1 MKTIKLTTFLFLCF
15 FFFGKKTNAQI
26 PQLIISEIMYNPPED
41 GTDSLE
47 YIEIYNNENT
57 SINLSEIE
65 FGQGITHSFPNV
77 EIAAQTYFIVAK
89 DSVAFQN
96 VFGTFAFQWESGT
109 LSNNGETLELIDGN
123 GTSIDLVTYQ
133 NTVPTNGLGASL
145 VLCDLQSD
153 NNIFTNWMQAM
164 TATGIVINE
173 KEIIANPFENSDCPT
188 GPIIG
193 FLESSI
199 SILEDNLLIGISIVL
214 ENGNANSTEVTFHLE
229 SNSDAILN
237 EDFSLVLAPPI
248 TITFPA
254 GMEKD
259 TQMVTLQ
266 IIEDLNIE
274 SNEVANF
281 SIINPTNDAIVNP
294 MHQTFQ
300 FIIEDDDAT
309 LPDLMISE
317 IMYNPPETGSDSTEF
332 IEIYNNDIMD
342 VNLVNYYFSEGINFI
357 FPEIILTSGE
367 YIVIARD
374 SLAFANYYGF
384 LPLQWSSG
392 SLTNSGEILE
402 LRNSGGS
409 VADVVEYSN
418 TVAWGELANGMGA
431 SLVLCDVDENNND
444 PTNWNSSISETG
456 ITIEGF
462 DLMANP
468 NMANN
473 CFVPLPQFPIREIG
487 AMTTINID
495 GEIDSLNRKCE
506 LQGIVYG
513 INFNATNNGLQFV
526 LIDDFGD
533 GITVYNNAN
542 TFGYSVVEG
551 DKIMVHGTITQFNG
565 LAEIIPDTIFVLSNN
580 NTLTNPTEATILD
593 ESTESQ
599 LVEIKN
605 LTIVNPNDWDNSDPN
620 GFNVE
625 VTNGTEIFEMRIDQD
640 VDLFEMVVPDFSFN
654 LTGLGGQYDSDNPFL
669 EGYQI
674 LPRYFEDLE
683 MITSTSDL
691 AAKLNIKIYPN
702 PIIDFLN
709 IQMNQQADRIEIYNI
724 LGQTIFVNE
733 APSFFQK
740 IDTQNWHS
748 GMYMIVV
755 FLENEKL
762 AYKIF
767 K

>member
-1 MKTIKLTTFLFLCF
+1 MKTIQTTTFLLLCF
-15 FFFGKKTNAQI
+15 FFFGKKTTAQT
-26 PQLIISEIMYNPPED
+26 PQLIISEIMYNPPEE

-57 SINLSEIE
+57 TANLSGIE

-77 EIAAQTYFIVAK
+77 EIAAQTYFVVAK

-123 GTSIDLVTYQ
+123 GTSIDLVEYQ
-133 NTVPTNGLGASL
+133 NTTPTNGLGASL

-153 NNIFTNWMQAM
+153 NNIFTNWMEAT
-164 TATGIVINE
+164 TATGIIINE
-173 KEIIANPFENSDCPT
+173 KEIIANPFENSACPT

-199 SILEDNLLIGISIVL
+199 SLLEDDLLIGISIVL
-214 ENGNANSTEVTFHLE
+214 ENGNTNSTEVTFQLE
-229 SNSDAILN
+229 ANSDAILN

-254 GMEKD
+254 GNEKD
-259 TQMVTLQ
+259 TQIITLQ

-281 SIINPTNDAIVNP
+281 SLINPNNDAIVNP
-294 MHQTFQ
+294 MHQTFEL
-300 FIIEDDDAT
+300 IIEDDDAT

-332 IEIYNNDIMD
+332 IEIYNNDILD
-342 VNLVNYYFSEGINFI
+342 VNLVNYYFSEGINYT
-357 FPEIILTSGE
+357 FPEIILNSGE

-384 LPLQWSSG
+384 SPLQWSSG

-402 LRNSGGS
+402 LRNPGGS

-418 TVAWGELANGMGA
+418 TAAWGELANGMGT
-431 SLVLCDVDENNND
+431 SLVLCDVTANNND
-444 PTNWNSSISETG
+444 PANWNSSISETG
-456 ITIEGF
+456 IMIEGF
-462 DLMANP
+462 DLMADP
-468 NMANN
+468 NMENN
-473 CFVPLPQFPIREIG
+473 CLVPLSQFPIREIG
-487 AMTTINID
+487 MMTTSNND
-495 GEIDSLNRKCE
+495 GEIDSLNQKCE

-513 INFNATNNGLQFV
+513 VNFNETNNGLQFV
-526 LIDDFGD
+526 LIDDLGD
-533 GITVYNNAN
+533 GITVYNNSN

-551 DKIMVHGTITQFNG
+551 DEVMIHGTITQFNG
-565 LAEIIPDTIFVLSNN
+565 LAEIIPDTLFVLSNN
-580 NTLTNPTEATILD
+580 NTLTNPTEVTILD

-599 LVEIKN
+599 LVEINN

-625 VTNGTEIFEMRIDQD
+625 VTNGTDFFEMRIDQD
-640 VDLFEMVVPDFSFN
+640 VDLFEMAVPDFSFN
-654 LTGLGGQYDSDNPFL
+654 LTGLGGQYDATNPFL

-674 LPRYFEDLE
+674 LPRYFDDLE
-683 MITSTSDL
+683 MITSTSNL
-691 AAKLNIKIYPN
+691 SSEIEIKLYPN
-702 PIIDFLN
+702 PIADFLN
-709 IQMNQQADRIEIYNI
+709 IEMNQRADKIEVHNV
-724 LGQTIFVNE
+724 LGQIIFFNNATNLLE
-733 APSFFQK
+733 K
-740 IDTQNWHS
+740 IDTQNWNS
-748 GMYMIVV
+748 GMYLISV
-755 FLENEKL
+755 FYKNEKL
-762 AYKIF
+762 TYKIF

>member
-1 MKTIKLTTFLFLCF
+1 MKTIRITTFLFLCF
-15 FFFGKKTNAQI
+15 FFFGKEATAQT
-26 PQLIISEIMYNPPED
+26 PQLIITEIMYNPPED

-57 SINLSEIE
+57 SVNLSGIE
-65 FGQGITHSFPNV
+65 FGQGITYSFPNV
-77 EIAAQTYFIVAK
+77 EIPAQTYFVIAK

-96 VFGTFAFQWESGT
+96 TFGTFAFQWASGT

-123 GTSIDLVTYQ
+123 GTSIDLVEYQ

-145 VLCDLQSD
+145 VLCDLQSN
-153 NNIFTNWMQAM
+153 NNIFTNWMEAM
-164 TATGIVINE
+164 TATGIIING
-173 KEIIANPFENSDCPT
+173 KEIIANPFENSACPI

-193 FLESSI
+193 FLEPSI
-199 SILEDNLLIGISIVL
+199 SLLEEDLLIGISIVL
-214 ENGNANSTEVTFHLE
+214 ENGNANSTEVAFQLE
-229 SNSDAILN
+229 VNSAATLN
-237 EDFSLVLAPPI
+237 EDFSLDLTLPI
-248 TITFPA
+248 TITFLA
-254 GMEKD
+254 GIEKD
-259 TQMVTLQ
+259 TQIITLQ

-281 SIINPTNDAIVNP
+281 LLISPTNDAIVNP
-294 MHQTFQ
+294 MHQTFEL
-300 FIIEDDDAT
+300 IIEDDDAT

-317 IMYNPPETGSDSTEF
+317 IMYNPPESGSDSTEF
-332 IEIYNNDIMD
+332 IEIYNNDVLDI
-342 VNLVNYYFSEGINFI
+342 NLVNYYFSEGINYI
-357 FPEIILTSGE
+357 FPEVILASGE

-402 LRNSGGS
+402 LRNPGGS

-418 TVAWGELANGMGA
+418 TIAWAELANGMGA
-431 SLVLCDVDENNND
+431 SLVLCDVNANNND
-444 PTNWNSSISETG
+444 PANWNSSISETG
-456 ITIEGF
+456 ITIGNFE
-462 DLMANP
+462 LMADP
-468 NMANN
+468 NMGNA
-473 CFVPLPQFPIREIG
+473 CLVPLSQFPIREIG
-487 AMTTINID
+487 VMTSTNPD

-513 INFNATNNGLQFV
+513 VNLNETNNGLQFV

-533 GITVYNNAN
+533 GITVYNNSN

-551 DKIMVHGTITQFNG
+551 DQILIHGTITQFNG
-565 LAEIIPDTIFVLSNN
+565 LAEIIPDTLFVLSNN
-580 NTLTNPTEATILD
+580 NTLTNPTEVIILD

-605 LTIVNPNDWDNSDPN
+605 LTIVNPSDWDNSDPN

-640 VDLFEMVVPDFSFN
+640 VDLFEMTIPDFSFN
-654 LTGLGGQYDSDNPFL
+654 LIGLGGQYDADSPFL

-674 LPRYFEDLE
+674 LPRYLEDLE
-683 MITSTSDL
+683 MITSTSNL
-691 AAKLNIKIYPN
+691 VAKIKIKLYPN

-709 IQMNQQADRIEIYNI
+709 IEMNQRADKIEIYNI
-724 LGQTIFVNE
+724 LGQRVFLNE
-733 APSFFQK
+733 APAFLEK
-740 IDTQNWHS
+740 LNTQNWSS
-748 GMYMIVV
+748 GMYTISV
-755 FLENEKL
+755 FFKNEKL
-762 AYKIF
+762 TYKIF

>member
-1 MKTIKLTTFLFLCF
+1 MKTIQTTTFLFLCF
-15 FFFGKKTNAQI
+15 FFFGKTTSAQT

-57 SINLSEIE
+57 SVNLAGIE
-65 FGQGITHSFPNV
+65 FSQGITYSFPNID
-77 EIAAQTYFIVAK
+77 IAAQTYFVVAK

-96 VFGTFAFQWESGT
+96 VFGTFALQWESGT
-109 LSNNGETLELIDGN
+109 LSNNGETLELIN
-123 GTSIDLVTYQ
+123 GIGTTIDLVEYQ
-133 NTVPTNGLGASL
+133 ISPPTNGLGASV

-153 NNIFTNWMQAM
+153 NNILTNWMEAM
-164 TATGIVINE
+164 TSTGFMINE
-173 KEIIANPFENSDCPT
+173 KEIIANPFENSECPI
-188 GPIIG
+188 GPIIR

-199 SILEDNLLIGISIVL
+199 SLLEDDLLINISMVL
-214 ENGNANSTEVTFHLE
+214 ENGNANPTEVIFQLDP
-229 SNSDAILN
+229 NSDAILN
-237 EDFSLVLAPPI
+237 EDFTLASTLPI
-248 TITFPA
+248 TVTFPA
-254 GMEKD
+254 GIEKD
-259 TQMVTLQ
+259 TQNITLQ
-266 IIEDLNIE
+266 IIEDFNIE

-281 SIINPTNDAIVNP
+281 SLLNPTNDAIVNP
-294 MHQTFQ
+294 MHHTFKL
-300 FIIEDDDAT
+300 IIEDDDAT

-332 IEIYNNDIMD
+332 IEIYNNDVLD
-342 VNLVNYYFSEGINFI
+342 VNLVNYYFSEGLNYT
-357 FPEIILTSGE
+357 FPEVILGAGE

-384 LPLQWSSG
+384 LPLEWTSG

-402 LRNSGGS
+402 LRNPGGS

-418 TVAWGELANGMGA
+418 TATWSELANGMGA
-431 SLVLCDVDENNND
+431 SLVLCDVNANNND

-462 DLMANP
+462 ELKADP
-468 NMANN
+468 NMENN
-473 CFVPLPQFPIREIG
+473 CLIPLSQFPIRKIG
-487 AMTTINID
+487 VMTSTNID

-513 INFNATNNGLQFV
+513 VNFNETNNGLQFV
-526 LIDDFGD
+526 IIDDLGD
-533 GITVYNNAN
+533 GITVYNNSS
-542 TFGYSVVEG
+542 TFGYSVNEG
-551 DKIMVHGTITQFNG
+551 DKIMIQGTITQFNG
-565 LAEIIPDTIFVLSNN
+565 LAEIIPDTLFVLSNN
-580 NTLTNPTEATILD
+580 NTLTNPTEVTVLD

-605 LTIVNPNDWDNSDPN
+605 LTIVNTSDWDNSDPN

-625 VTNGTEIFEMRIDQD
+625 VTNGTDIFEMRIDQD
-640 VDLFEMVVPDFSFN
+640 VDLFEMDVPNFSFN

-674 LPRYFEDLE
+674 LPRYLEDLE

-691 AAKLNIKIYPN
+691 GKELNITFYPN
-702 PIIDFLN
+702 PINDFLT
-709 IQMNQQADRIEIYNI
+709 IEMNQQADKIEIYNI
-724 LGQTIFVNE
+724 LGQVVFINSTPDLLE
-733 APSFFQK
+733 K
-740 IDTQNWHS
+740 IDTQNWKS
-748 GMYMIVV
+748 GIYLVSV
-755 FLENEKL
+755 FLKNEKL
-762 AYKIF
+762 TYKIF

>member
-1 MKTIKLTTFLFLCF
+1 MKTIRISTFLFLCF
-15 FFFGKKTNAQI
+15 FLFGKKTIAQT

-57 SINLSEIE
+57 TVNLSGIE
-65 FGQGITHSFPNV
+65 FGQGITYSFPNI
-77 EIAAQTYFIVAK
+77 EIASQTYFVVAK

-96 VFGTFAFQWESGT
+96 TFGTFAFQWESGT

-123 GTSIDLVTYQ
+123 GTSIDLVEYQ
-133 NTVPTNGLGASL
+133 NTIPTNGLGASL

-153 NNIFTNWMQAM
+153 NNLFTNWMEAM
-164 TATGIVINE
+164 TTTGIIINE
-173 KEIIANPFENSDCPT
+173 KEIIANPFDNSLCPI

-193 FLESSI
+193 FLESSV
-199 SILEDNLLIGISIVL
+199 SLLEDDLLIGVSIVL
-214 ENGNANSTEVTFHLE
+214 ENGNANSTEVTFQLE

-259 TQMVTLQ
+259 TQIITVQ
-266 IIEDLNIE
+266 IIEDFNIE

-281 SIINPTNDAIVNP
+281 SLINPNNDGIVNP
-294 MHQTFQ
+294 MHQTFEL
-300 FIIEDDDAT
+300 IIEDDDAT

-332 IEIYNNDIMD
+332 IEIYNNDVLD
-342 VNLVNYYFSEGINFI
+342 VNLVNYYFSEGINYT
-357 FPEIILTSGE
+357 FPEIVLASGE

-384 LPLQWSSG
+384 SPLQWSSG

-402 LRNSGGS
+402 LRNPGGS

-418 TVAWGELANGMGA
+418 TAAWSELANGMGA
-431 SLVLCDVDENNND
+431 SLVLCDVNTNNND

-456 ITIEGF
+456 IMIEDF
-462 DLMANP
+462 DLMADP
-468 NMANN
+468 NMENN
-473 CFVPLPQFPIREIG
+473 CFVPLSQFPIREIG
-487 AMTTINID
+487 VMTTTNSD

-513 INFNATNNGLQFV
+513 VNFNETNSGLQFV
-526 LIDDFGD
+526 LIDGFGD
-533 GITVYNNAN
+533 GITVYNNSN

-551 DKIMVHGTITQFNG
+551 DEIMIQGTITQFNG
-565 LAEIIPDTIFVLSNN
+565 LAEIIPDTLFILSNN
-580 NTLTNPTEATILD
+580 NTLTNPTEVTLLD

-605 LTIVNPNDWDNSDPN
+605 LTIVNPSDWDNSDPN

-625 VTNGTEIFEMRIDQD
+625 VTNGTDVFEMRIDQD

-691 AAKLNIKIYPN
+691 SSEIEIKFYPN
-702 PIIDFLN
+702 PMADFLN
-709 IQMNQQADRIEIYNI
+709 IEMDQRVDKIEVHNVLGQIVFLDKTPNI
-724 LGQTIFVNE
+724 LGEIN
-733 APSFFQK
+733 
-740 IDTQNWHS
+740 TQNWKS
-748 GMYMIVV
+748 GMYLISV
-755 FLENEKL
+755 FFKNEKL
-762 AYKIF
+762 TYKIF